1 LANSNLF
8 KNQIFK
14 ITLSISSH
22 IRYDASGLP
31 DKISILICNMPAR
44 MIDFNVLYK
53 WEVHVGSRVP
63 LKDKTLV
70 KKVDNVL
77 SLKGS
82 QSDKGWLRE
91 IAEIVHDALMQFS

>member
-1 LANSNLF
+1 
-8 KNQIFK
+8 
-14 ITLSISSH
+14 
-22 IRYDASGLP
+22 
-31 DKISILICNMPAR
+31 
-44 MIDFNVLYK
+44 
-53 WEVHVGSRVP
+53 
-63 LKDKTLV
+63 V

>member
-1 LANSNLF
+1 
-8 KNQIFK
+8 
-14 ITLSISSH
+14 
-22 IRYDASGLP
+22 
-31 DKISILICNMPAR
+31 MPAR

-82 QSDKGWLRE
+82 QSDKGWLRRE
-91 IAEIVHDALMQFS
+91 VAEIVHDDALMQFS